1 MEVMKYDLAI
11 IGSGPGG
18 YVAAIRGTQLGLKVV
33 VIEKSE
39 LGGVCLNWGCIPTK
53 ALLKS
58 SHLYHSFKSAKQFGI
73 KPNGNVDFDFSKV
86 ISRSR
91 RIAAKMSKGIEFLF
105 KKNGVELIKG
115 TGKLVDKN
123 RVEVKTENETI
134 NILAKNIII
143 ATGAR
148 PKELP
153 GIKIDE
159 KKVISYKKALTL
171 DKLPESMLIIGSGAI
186 GTEMAFF
193 YSTFGTKVTIVEF
206 LPHVVPLEDEE
217 ISETLSSI
225 MKKRKIEVIT
235 SGKVVS
241 VDTSGDTCKVLIET
255 PSGNI
260 TKEAEIVLS
269 SVGIDANIEGIGLE
283 NLNIEVEK
291 GKIKVNE
298 FYKTTLD
305 NVYAIGDVIN
315 TPALAHVA
323 SAEGITCVEKI
334 AGLNVT
340 PLDYSN
346 IPSGIFSDPE
356 IASVGIS
363 ENKAKEKNIRIK
375 IGKFPFSALGKA
387 SAYGALDGF
396 VKLIFDSETDILIGA
411 HIIGYGA
418 TDMISELVLAKKL
431 KAKSH
436 DILKTIHPHP
446 TMSEA
451 IMEAAANAE
460 NEAIHI

>member
-1 MEVMKYDLAI
+1 MKYDIVFL
-11 IGSGPGG
+11 GSGPAG
-18 YVAAIRGTQLGLKVV
+18 YVAAIRASQLGMKVLV
-33 VIEKSE
+33 VEKAD

-73 KPNGNVDFDFSKV
+73 KTEGEVSFDFSKIV
-86 ISRSR
+86 SRSR
-91 RIAAKMSKGIEFLF
+91 RVASKMSKGIEFLF
-105 KKNGVELIKG
+105 KKNGVDVVKGHGKIAGKNTVTVETQEGIK
-115 TGKLVDKN
+115 
-123 RVEVKTENETI
+123 EIE
-134 NILAKNIII
+134 ASNIII

-159 KKVISYKKALTL
+159 EKIISYRKALTL
-171 DKLPESMLIIGSGAI
+171 DKLPSSMLIIGSGAI

-193 YSTFGTKVTIVEF
+193 YSSLGTKVTVVEF
-206 LPHVVPLEDEE
+206 LPRVVPLEDEE
-217 ISETLSSI
+217 VSDTLAAV

-241 VDTSGDTCKVLIET
+241 VDTSGENCKVSIET
-255 PSGNI
+255 PDGNI
-260 TKEAEIVLS
+260 VKEAEIVLS
-269 SVGIDANIEGIGLE
+269 SAGVTANIEDIGLE
-283 NLNIEVEK
+283 EAGIEVER

-298 FYKTTLD
+298 FYMTSVD
-305 NVYAIGDVIN
+305 NIYAIGDVIN

-346 IPSGIFSDPE
+346 IPSGIFSEPE

-363 ENKAKEKNIRIK
+363 EAKAREMGVDVK

-396 VKLIFDSETDILIGA
+396 VKLIFDKDTDILIGA
-411 HIIGYGA
+411 HIIGEGA

-436 DILKTIHPHP
+436 DIIKSIHPHP

-451 IMEAAANAE
+451 IMEAAAQAE
-460 NEAIHI
+460 GEAIHI

>member
-1 MEVMKYDLAI
+1 MKYDIVFL
-11 IGSGPGG
+11 GSGPAG
-18 YVAAIRGTQLGLKVV
+18 YVAAIRASQLNMKVLV
-33 VIEKSE
+33 VEKAD

-73 KPNGNVDFDFSKV
+73 KPEGDISFDFSKI

-91 RIAAKMSKGIEFLF
+91 RVASKMSKGIEFLF
-105 KKNGVELIKG
+105 KKNGVEVIKG
-115 TGKLVDKN
+115 YGKIAGKG
-123 RVEVKTENETI
+123 RVTVETQDGNKTIETS
-134 NILAKNIII
+134 NIII

-159 KKVISYKKALTL
+159 KKIISYRKALTPE
-171 DKLPESMLIIGSGAI
+171 KLPESMLIIGSGAI

-193 YSTFGTKVTIVEF
+193 YSSLGTKVTVVEF
-206 LPHVVPLEDEE
+206 LPRVVPLEDEE
-217 ISETLSSI
+217 VSNTLAAV

-235 SGKVVS
+235 SGKVVA
-241 VDTSGDTCKVLIET
+241 VDTSGENCKVTIET
-255 PSGNI
+255 PDGHKV
-260 TKEAEIVLS
+260 KEAEIVLS
-269 SVGIDANIEGIGLE
+269 SAGVTANIENIGLE
-283 NLNIEVEK
+283 NVGIEVER

-298 FYKTTLD
+298 FYKTSVD
-305 NVYAIGDVIN
+305 HIYAIGDVIN

-323 SAEGITCVEKI
+323 SAEGIVCVEKI

-346 IPSGIFSDPE
+346 VPSGIFSEPE
-356 IASVGIS
+356 IASVGITES
-363 ENKAKEKNIRIK
+363 KAREMGADIK
-375 IGKFPFSALGKA
+375 VGKFPFSALGKA
-387 SAYGALDGF
+387 SAYGVLEGF
-396 VKLIFDSETDILIGA
+396 VKLIFDKDTDTLIGA
-411 HIIGYGA
+411 HIIGEGA

-431 KAKSH
+431 KARSH
-436 DILKTIHPHP
+436 DIIKSIHPHP

-451 IMEAAANAE
+451 IMEAAAQAE
-460 NEAIHI
+460 GEAIHI